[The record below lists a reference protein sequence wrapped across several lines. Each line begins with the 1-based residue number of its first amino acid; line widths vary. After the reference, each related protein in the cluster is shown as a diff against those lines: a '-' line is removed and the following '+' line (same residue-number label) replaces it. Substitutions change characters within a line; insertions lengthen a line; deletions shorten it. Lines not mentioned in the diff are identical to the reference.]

1 MGKGISARQRWGGGG
16 EGMQLSYILCIGG
29 WRVGNG
35 STGWRIGNGSKGYAW
50 VNWVAWV
57 GIGAGGA
64 LALALALG

>member
-1 MGKGISARQRWGGGG
+1 MGQLDGGLGI
-16 EGMQLSYILCIGG
+16 
-29 WRVGNG
+29 
-35 STGWRIGNGSKGYAW
+35 NGSKGYAW